1 MLPEPPVPATLAEAG
16 EMVRTPPARVT
27 VTVIAAPPCPGVT
40 VMVAVRDV
48 ASGFGLTVYWIAP
61 LPVPLLVVRMTTSW
75 LLVTADHVSDGLD
88 AVTWIAPLAPG
99 PSAVMLAGETE
110 ILPAID
116 WVMVNVCPAPFSGVI
131 VITVVLAARV

>member
-1 MLPEPPVPATLAEAG
+1 
-16 EMVRTPPARVT
+16 
-27 VTVIAAPPCPGVT
+27 
-40 VMVAVRDV
+40 MVAVRDV

-131 VITVVLAARV
+131 VMTVVLLLLPAFGAAVHWTDPEPVPEAPDVIVIQASVFVAVH